1 MSTDQQGPFFI
12 ERTGQFV
19 MIRSKRVFS
28 ARLSVSLPTQR
39 EGVMHV
45 LPALALQEGQTLV
58 LSAEGHDDVVIE
70 GGQA

>member
-1 MSTDQQGPFFI
+1 
-12 ERTGQFV
+12 
-19 MIRSKRVFS
+19 
-28 ARLSVSLPTQR
+28 
-39 EGVMHV
+39 MHV